1 MTTRKTA
8 AFALLIAGVASTAA
22 APGPSATIVSV
33 ATLAQHARDRIR
45 ATPRRPLDDAR
56 GATMTDAMRLY
67 GPTLP
72 NYLRVFGDMPQMVEP
87 YARLVETFLFKGV
100 VPADVKAAM
109 GLRIAQVNDSPYV
122 AAHMVRLLRGA
133 PQSAALMHAFATN
146 TFDGLTAPQRLA
158 IGYAESL
165 TREIHAVSD
174 DDFAVVSGLYNDSEI
189 VELTMTVSFFNY
201 LTRFAEAL
209 RLPVEAWALDTS
221 GPPIAPAPK
230 NGRARVAL
238 ISDQEMAATAEARA
252 ALGAADTQRN
262 GLNLGVI
269 ANSQRAMMRT
279 PELAAAWRTFGA
291 ASRERETVDRE
302 IKLQVSFAV
311 SMENGC
317 RYCTLHQVLGLR
329 RLGVDPGKLVSMKRD
344 DSMLT
349 PRELAAVRFARQVT
363 VSPAA
368 VADADYSTLRGEFGE
383 VGAFEVLLQT
393 CNFAFMN
400 RLTDGLRLPSEDE
413 AVRVYLETYGS
424 AFTTSTSPQR

>member
-1 MTTRKTA
+1 
-8 AFALLIAGVASTAA
+8 
-22 APGPSATIVSV
+22 
-33 ATLAQHARDRIR
+33 
-45 ATPRRPLDDAR
+45 
-56 GATMTDAMRLY
+56 
-67 GPTLP
+67 
-72 NYLRVFGDMPQMVEP
+72 
-87 YARLVETFLFKGV
+87 
-100 VPADVKAAM
+100 
-109 GLRIAQVNDSPYV
+109 
-122 AAHMVRLLRGA
+122 
-133 PQSAALMHAFATN
+133 
-146 TFDGLTAPQRLA
+146 
-158 IGYAESL
+158 
-165 TREIHAVSD
+165 
-174 DDFAVVSGLYNDSEI
+174 
-189 VELTMTVSFFNY
+189 
-201 LTRFAEAL
+201 
-209 RLPVEAWALDTS
+209 
-221 GPPIAPAPK
+221 
-230 NGRARVAL
+230 
-238 ISDQEMAATAEARA
+238 MAATAEARA

-424 AFTTSTSPQR
+424 AFTTSTSLQR